1 MNMYRHLPMPD
12 TNAWPAFSL
21 TWDDTQPGPTDV
33 SYLFEKPAGASGFIQ
48 VVDGHLATG
57 DGRRWRIWGQ
67 HLVRAQAVAPS
78 HLAPVIARHLAKF
91 GINCIRLHAMDY
103 HWPDGILMRGTESS
117 RSLDPEGL
125 ARLDWLVACLKDQGI
140 YVNMNLQVAR
150 TFTAADGVRV
160 GDLVG
165 WGKPMAYFD
174 DWIMTLQ
181 KEYARQLLTHLN
193 PFTGNRYVDEPAVAM
208 IEITNENWLSLFWQ
222 QGHLR
227 GQNTGFGGSGGDI
240 HPVFAEDL
248 DRQWNAW
255 LAKRYGGR
263 EALASAW
270 GAALSEFEDLCH
282 GSVRRLT
289 PEEFA
294 SAGMARFRDEAT
306 FYTELE
312 QSMFQEMG
320 AYIRGELGARQ
331 LILGSAD
338 FFPSP
343 LSSGL
348 QAVMANTVL
357 DLTDSHYYWQHPV
370 NGMIEN
376 SPMVDAPDYNVVAHV
391 SRSAVEGFP
400 HICSETNQPFP
411 NDTAEEFIPI
421 LAAYAC
427 LQDWDGVFFYDYHPW
442 PGPYWRAETWAEN
455 FNHYWFD
462 MGDNPV
468 KMAQIALG
476 ALMFLRGDAQAARE
490 TVARSWPREQAL
502 DTLAQGMTPEHA
514 MRQLMRGEP
523 MNLSPYWL
531 PYLPGRL
538 SLMHKTRIASLD
550 ATKISPAVGEVAVP
564 EGTITSDTGELT
576 WETGPQDGRVLMDTP
591 RQQAIIG
598 RAGERQTTHLRV
610 TLETPFAAIQLAS
623 LEDRPIASATR
634 LLLLACA
641 RVANTDQTWADDSRR
656 VPADWGHAP
665 VRIEP
670 VISTIALRGLDSVIR
685 VTVQPLDGS
694 GQPSGEVLPLE
705 ELAGEYRFNLSS
717 LPSTPWYLIQ
727 VER

>member
-1 MNMYRHLPMPD
+1 MDFNRHLPMPD
-12 TNAWPAFSL
+12 TNSWPAFSL
-21 TWDDTQPGPTDV
+21 DWDDNLPGPTDV
-33 SYLFEKPAGASGFIQ
+33 SFLQEKPAGGSGFIK

-67 HLVRAQAVAPS
+67 HFVRGQAVAPS
-78 HLAPVIARHLAKF
+78 HLAPVIARRLAKF
-91 GINCIRLHAMDY
+91 GVNCVRLHAMDF
-103 HWPDGILMRGTESS
+103 HWPDGILMRGTDSS

-125 ARLDWLVACLKDQGI
+125 ARLDWLVACLKEQGI
-140 YVNMNLQVAR
+140 YVDMNLQVAR
-150 TFTAADGVRV
+150 TFTAADGVKV

-174 DWIMTLQ
+174 DWMISLQ
-181 KEYARQLLTHLN
+181 KEYACQLLTHLN
-193 PFTGNRYVDEPAVAM
+193 PFTGARYVDEPAVAM

-222 QGHLR
+222 QGNLR
-227 GQNTGFGGSGGDI
+227 GQNTNFWGSGGDI

-248 DRQWNAW
+248 DRRWNAW
-255 LAKRYGGR
+255 LAKRYTGR
-263 EALASAW
+263 EELASSW
-270 GAALSEFEDLCH
+270 GASLNEYEDPRQ

-294 SAGMARFRDEAT
+294 SAGIARFRDEAT
-306 FYTELE
+306 FYTGLE
-312 QSMFQEMG
+312 QSMFREMG

-348 QAVMANTVL
+348 QAAMANTVL
-357 DLTDSHYYWQHPV
+357 DMTDSHYYWQHPV

-376 SPMVDAPDYNVVAHV
+376 SPMVDAPDHNVVAHV

-442 PGPYWRAETWAEN
+442 PGPYWREDTWAEN

-462 MGDNPV
+462 IGDNPV
-468 KMAQIALG
+468 KMAQTALG
-476 ALMFLRGDAQAARE
+476 ALMFLRGDAQTARI
-490 TVARSWPREQAL
+490 TVTRSWPRAQAL
-502 DTLAQGMTPEHA
+502 ETLSQGITPQQA
-514 MRQLMRGEP
+514 MERLMRGEP
-523 MNLSPYWL
+523 VNLSPYWL
-531 PYLPGRL
+531 PYLPGRMAM
-538 SLMHKTRIASLD
+538 MHKTRIASLD
-550 ATKISPAVGEVAVP
+550 AAEISPIQGEVTVP
-564 EGTITSDTGELT
+564 DGAITSDTGELT
-576 WETGPQDGRVLMDTP
+576 WETDPQDGRVLIDTP

-623 LEDRPIASATR
+623 LEDRPIAAASR
-634 LLLLACA
+634 LLLLVCA
-641 RVANTDQTWADDSRR
+641 RVANTDQTWKDDSRR
-656 VPADWGHAP
+656 EPADWGHSP
-665 VRIEP
+665 IRVEP
-670 VISTIALRGLDSVIR
+670 VAGTLTLCGIVGATSL
-685 VTVQPLDGS
+685 TVQALDGS
-694 GQPSGEVLPLE
+694 GQPTGEVKTMKE
-705 ELAGEYRFNLSS
+705 RAGEYLLNLSS